1 MFLPDPSRYNLS
13 RFKGRGTDPMA
24 QWKRKQDFVVT
35 FKPTIDA
42 FTCVV
47 LIGTVKE
54 NYCFSFIGEKIK
66 SQRS

>member
-1 MFLPDPSRYNLS
+1 MS
-13 RFKGRGTDPMA
+13 RFKGRNTDPMA

-42 FTCVV
+42 LTHVM
-47 LIGTVKE
+47 LIETVKE
-54 NYCFSFIGEKIK
+54 NYCFAFIGEKTT